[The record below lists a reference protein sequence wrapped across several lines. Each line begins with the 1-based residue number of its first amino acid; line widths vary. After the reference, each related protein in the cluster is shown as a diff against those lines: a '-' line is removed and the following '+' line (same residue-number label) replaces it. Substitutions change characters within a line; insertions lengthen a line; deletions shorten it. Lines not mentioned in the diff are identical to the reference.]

1 MRAVVQRVSSASGR
15 VEGRTTG
22 AIGAGFLVLL
32 GVGVDDED
40 DDARYVAAKT
50 AHLRVFRDEEGLMN
64 RSLLDVRGEILL
76 VSQFTLHGDVRRGR
90 RPSFVTAAP
99 EVLARPLYELVGR
112 ELTQLGIAVAYGEFG
127 ADMDVAL
134 TNEGPVTILIDSKR
148 AF

>member
-1 MRAVVQRVSSASGR
+1 MRAVVQRVSSASVR

-22 AIGAGFLVLL
+22 SIGAGFLVLL
-32 GVGVDDED
+32 GVSVEDED

-50 AHLRVFRDEEGLMN
+50 AHLRIFRDEKGLMN
-64 RSLLDVRGEILL
+64 RSLVDVRGEILL

-99 EVLARPLYELVGR
+99 EALARPLYELVGR

>member
-1 MRAVVQRVSSASGR
+1 MRAVVQRVSSASVR